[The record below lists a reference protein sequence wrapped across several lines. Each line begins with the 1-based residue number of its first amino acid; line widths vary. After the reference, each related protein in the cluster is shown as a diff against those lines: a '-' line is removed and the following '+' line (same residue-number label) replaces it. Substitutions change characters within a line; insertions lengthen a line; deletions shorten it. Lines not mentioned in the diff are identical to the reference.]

1 MKIRIAK
8 TAGFCMGVRRAVDL
22 ALDLNRQNLPL
33 PIMTYGPL
41 IHNPQTV
48 SLLETRGIHKTNSIE
63 NIENGTVIIRAHGIS
78 PDEYNFLESKGV
90 HIVDATCP
98 RVTRVQALIT
108 KHSRMGDFCV
118 IVGDEDHPEV
128 KGLIGF
134 ARAGALSISG
144 PEMIDRVASIPQ
156 GRSLLVVAQTTQEP
170 EIFEQV
176 VDILRNEGFKLSIYN
191 TICDS
196 TRKRQA
202 EARELAREADM
213 VIVVGGK
220 GSGNTGR
227 LAKVAAETGITV
239 LHVETADEISV
250 TDLEGIN
257 LIGVTAGASTPNW
270 QIRSV
275 IEKLK
280 QIDLASRS
288 GIWPRL
294 RRLLDITIM
303 TYIWAALGGAGLTLV
318 CATMQGAPISAPS
331 VVVSAMFVFS
341 MHLSNRV
348 QERSSALRFNTPEIA
363 SFYSRHDVLLAS
375 LAGLSALIAIMAAHS
390 IGSISTFLLVGMLVT
405 GILYP
410 APILEWLKIPN
421 LKWKSLKDIPG
432 SKTPLVALGW
442 AMSAVIIPFFSIN
455 STHEVSGLIVAFV
468 TAALM
473 VFWRTALSDLID
485 IQGDRIGGRDT
496 IPILFGGRVTE
507 KILNILLILLCFLLF
522 ISSMWNWTTSFGY
535 VLLINVLVF
544 KMLFDFY
551 KKGHLVDRLI
561 YEGLID
567 GNFVF
572 AGVVSLIYRVVA

>member
-22 ALDLNRQNLPL
+22 ALDLNRQQLPL

-41 IHNPQTV
+41 IHNPQTL
-48 SLLETRGIHKTNSIE
+48 SLLETRGICKTNSIE
-63 NIENGTVIIRAHGIS
+63 NIETGTVIIRAHGIS
-78 PDEYNFLESKGV
+78 PDEYNLLELKGV
-90 HIVDATCP
+90 RIVDATCP

-108 KHSRMGDFCV
+108 KHSKLGDFCI

-128 KGLIGF
+128 RGLVGF
-134 ARAGALSISG
+134 ARAGALAISG
-144 PEMIDRVASIPQ
+144 PEMTDRVASIPP

-170 EIFEQV
+170 AKFEQV
-176 VDILRNEGFKLSIYN
+176 VEMLRNKGFKLSIYN

-202 EARELAREADM
+202 ETRELAREADM

-227 LAKVAAETGITV
+227 LVKVAGETGITV
-239 LHVETADEISV
+239 LHVETADEISM
-250 TDLEGIN
+250 TDLQGIN

-288 GIWPRL
+288 GIWPIL
-294 RRLLDITIM
+294 RRLMDLTIM
-303 TYIWAALGGAGLTLV
+303 TYIWAALGAAGLTMV
-318 CATMQGAPISAPS
+318 CATMQGDLISGSS

-348 QERSSALRFNTPEIA
+348 QERSGALRFNTPEIA

-375 LAGLSALIAIMAAHS
+375 LAGLSAVIAIVAAHS
-390 IGSISTFLLVGMLVT
+390 IGSISTLLLVGMLVT

-410 APILEWLKIPN
+410 APILGWLKISN
-421 LKWKSLKDIPG
+421 LRWKSLKDIPG

-442 AMSAVIIPFFSIN
+442 AMAAVIIPFFSIN
-455 STHEVSGLIVAFV
+455 ATREIPGLIVAFV
-468 TAALM
+468 TAVLM

-496 IPILFGGRVTE
+496 IPIIFGSRVTE

-551 KKGHLVDRLI
+551 KNGHLVDRLI

>member
-1 MKIRIAK
+1 MQKS
-8 TAGFCMGVRRAVDL
+8 
-22 ALDLNRQNLPL
+22 RQR
-33 PIMTYGPL
+33 T
-41 IHNPQTV
+41 
-48 SLLETRGIHKTNSIE
+48 
-63 NIENGTVIIRAHGIS
+63 
-78 PDEYNFLESKGV
+78 ES
-90 HIVDATCP
+90 
-98 RVTRVQALIT
+98 Q
-108 KHSRMGDFCV
+108 
-118 IVGDEDHPEV
+118 
-128 KGLIGF
+128 
-134 ARAGALSISG
+134 
-144 PEMIDRVASIPQ
+144 
-156 GRSLLVVAQTTQEP
+156 
-170 EIFEQV
+170 
-176 VDILRNEGFKLSIYN
+176 
-191 TICDS
+191 
-196 TRKRQA
+196 
-202 EARELAREADM
+202 
-213 VIVVGGK
+213 
-220 GSGNTGR
+220 
-227 LAKVAAETGITV
+227 V
-239 LHVETADEISV
+239 LHVETADEIFV

-303 TYIWAALGGAGLTLV
+303 TYIWAALGGAGLTMV
-318 CATMQGAPISAPS
+318 CATMQGAPISGSS

-363 SFYSRHDVLLAS
+363 SFYSRHDILFAC

-390 IGSISTFLLVGMLVT
+390 IGSISTLLLVGMLVT

-410 APILEWLKIPN
+410 APILGWLKIPN

-442 AMSAVIIPFFSIN
+442 AMAAVIIPFFSIN

-522 ISSMWNWTTSFGY
+522 VSSMWNWTTSFGY

-544 KMLFDFY
+544 KILFDFY